1 MDRNV
6 GLELREGVAWIT
18 VDDGRVNA
26 LSEGLLHELDRALD
40 TAEAEGAIAV
50 LQGREGIFSAGF
62 DMKTFARGY
71 DPSVA
76 MVRAGA
82 ELVLRLLAFPAPVVT
97 VCAGHAYPMGA
108 FLMLAADVRFAAEGD
123 FRIGLNEV
131 AIGITLPAFA
141 VELAR
146 HRLPPHAF
154 ARVAT
159 GPLFPPSTARELG
172 FVDHVLPR
180 DALDAAVAE
189 ELQRLAAID
198 RASHVATKA
207 RLNARAI
214 GAIRQALETEVI
226 PVERP
231 QLAG

>member
-1 MDRNV
+1 M
-6 GLELREGVAWIT
+6 
-18 VDDGRVNA
+18 
-26 LSEGLLHELDRALD
+26 
-40 TAEAEGAIAV
+40 AV
-50 LQGREGIFSAGF
+50 LKGREGIFSAGF

-82 ELVLRLLAFPAPVVT
+82 ELVLRLLAFPAPVVS

-108 FLMLAADVRFAAEGD
+108 FLMLASDVRFAATGD

-131 AIGITLPAFA
+131 AIGLTLPAFA

-159 GPLFPPSTARELG
+159 GPLFAPEAARDLG

-180 DALDAAVAE
+180 EALDAAVAD
-189 ELQRLAAID
+189 ELARLATID
-198 RASHVATKA
+198 RPSHVATKA
-207 RLNARAI
+207 RVNARAI
-214 GAIRQALETEVI
+214 EAIRGALETEVI